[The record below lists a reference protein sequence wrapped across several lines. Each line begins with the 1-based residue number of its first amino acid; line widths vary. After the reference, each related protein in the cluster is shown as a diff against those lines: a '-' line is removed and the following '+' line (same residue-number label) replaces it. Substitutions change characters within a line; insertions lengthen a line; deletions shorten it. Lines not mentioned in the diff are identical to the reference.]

1 MKTFHWMFHCAA
13 TAILVVFQ
21 ANGAVQVSPGPETEP
36 QKEAASGAPAEA
48 TEKVVAFQVGAKF
61 LTANSGG
68 YLDLSGVKIGS
79 KQTFKL
85 YDLNGG
91 ELADGD
97 EVKIQYV
104 PGKGGATGQGDASKA
119 TFWTETPIDST
130 TQPFGVKRSREGQPF
145 KIKKVGTKYAFQNLK
160 GKYVG
165 QPGEE
170 GSLSLVDNQEAALL
184 VDIIDVSHGVP
195 KVHKTKAPKPEASA
209 TAAPAAAE

>member
-13 TAILVVFQ
+13 AAVLVVFQ
-21 ANGAVQVSPGPETEP
+21 ANGAVQVSPEPEQ
-36 QKEAASGAPAEA
+36 QKEAAPAAPAIPAGA
-48 TEKVVAFQVGAKF
+48 TEKSVAFQVGAKF
-61 LTANSGG
+61 LTANAGG
-68 YLDLSGVKIGS
+68 YIDLSGAKIGS

-97 EVKIQYV
+97 EVKIQYI
-104 PGKGGATGQGDASKA
+104 PGKGSAGGQGDVSKS
-119 TFWTETPIDST
+119 TFWTETPIDSK

-145 KIKKVGTKYAFQNLK
+145 KLKQVGTKYAFQNLK

-170 GSLSLVDNQEAALL
+170 GSLALVDNPEAALL

-195 KVHKTKAPKPEASA
+195 KVHKTKAAKPEASA
-209 TAAPAAAE
+209 AAPAE